1 MSMHYK
7 FSLFY
12 YVLLDFDEASDH
24 QSVSEAFVEASG
36 MPKKY
41 QIFMKGLWY
50 MDKQDF
56 AVRRLLEFSDGGS

>member
-12 YVLLDFDEASDH
+12 YVLLDFDEASDR
-24 QSVSEAFVEASG
+24 QNVSEAFVEASG

-56 AVRRLLEFSDGGS
+56 AVRRVLDFSDCGS